1 VARQVRAENTRNAI
15 LDAAAAKFDEFGF
28 LGASLS
34 DILSAAGV
42 TKGALYFHF
51 ASKEELANALIEEQF
66 AVWEPLANVD
76 KPGVQTVIDLT
87 QDMAYNLENNI
98 RVRAS
103 IRLVI
108 EQGSFISPAPTAY
121 KQWIDVVHACLLAAK
136 ASGDL
141 RQDVNPFDV
150 AQLVIGSF
158 TGIQLS
164 SQVLTGRVDLYERL
178 TFMWS
183 TLLPAIVPPRRLNKF
198 SPGGSA
204 AHLATRNG
212 SASS

>member
-1 VARQVRAENTRNAI
+1 MARQVRAENTRNAI

-34 DILSAAGV
+34 DILTEAGV

-51 ASKEELANALIEEQF
+51 SSKEELASALVDEQF
-66 AVWEPLANVD
+66 AVWEPLADVD

-87 QDMAYNLENNI
+87 QDMAYNLETNI

-108 EQGSFISPAPTAY
+108 EQGSFVSPSPTAY

-141 RQDVNPFDV
+141 RQDANPSDV

-158 TGIQLS
+158 TGVQLS
-164 SQVLTGRVDLYERL
+164 SQVLTGRADLYDRL
-178 TFMWS
+178 TFMWA
-183 TLLPAIVPPRRLNKF
+183 TLLPALVPPRRLGKF
-198 SPGGSA
+198 SPGGSS
-204 AHLATRNG
+204 AHLAKRN
-212 SASS
+212 